1 MPIKTAAGL
10 AANAGLR
17 REGICTIDENRAR
30 TQDIRPLKLLVLNLM
45 PMKERTELQLLRL
58 LGNTPLQLEVDFA
71 HTATHAAAHAD
82 PDYLERNYLTFTDVK
97 DRLYDGL
104 IITGAPVETL
114 DFRDVDYW
122 PEFQG
127 YIAWAKTHAYATL
140 TLCWAAQ
147 AALFERYG
155 IGKKLLAKKLSGIYD
170 YPRTLRHHALL
181 RGFDDRYRIPQ
192 SRHTA
197 ADDAAIRREAEL
209 EVVSESPRHGINLV
223 CSKDHRDTYVF
234 GHFEYDRRTL
244 AWEYERDARAG
255 KNPEVPEHYFP
266 EDDPGQ
272 RPEFTWKSSANL
284 FFRNWINLL
293 YEETPFDLAELLS
306 EARPGIPS
314 ETVEDPA

>member
-10 AANAGLR
+10 SANAGLR
-17 REGICTIDENRAR
+17 REGICTIDEVRAR

-82 PDYLERNYLTFTDVK
+82 PDYLERNYLTFADVK
-97 DRLYDGL
+97 ERLYDAL

-114 DFRDVDYW
+114 AFGEVDYW
-122 PEFQG
+122 PEFQR

-147 AALFERYG
+147 ASLFERYG
-155 IGKKLLAKKLSGIYD
+155 IEKKSLARKLSGIYE

-192 SRHTA
+192 SRHTEC
-197 ADDAAIRREAEL
+197 DAEGIRREPEL
-209 EVVSESPRHGINLV
+209 EIVSESPLHGINLV
-223 CSKDHRDTYVF
+223 CSQNHRDTYVF
-234 GHFEYDRRTL
+234 GHFEYDRGTL
-244 AWEYERDARAG
+244 AWEYERDLKAG
-255 KNPEVPEHYFP
+255 KNPDVPEDYFP
-266 EDDPGQ
+266 GDNPGE

-293 YEETPFDLAELLS
+293 YEETPFDLKELLS
-306 EARPGIPS
+306 TEHPGIPS
-314 ETVEDPA
+314 ARVEDPE